1 MSPVIITLYES
12 VIVENKESS
21 DMVEDVDQGESPDL
35 VGRVLSDQV
44 TWKRIE
50 DPSSAP
56 ALDYTWLQSQT
67 YNTLLTT
74 LNIDTR
80 NVVRKCTYTSY
91 TIYSY
96 IYIYNY
102 L

>member
-1 MSPVIITLYES
+1 M
-12 VIVENKESS
+12 IVENKESS
-21 DMVEDVDQGESPDL
+21 DRVEDVDQGESPDL

-80 NVVRKCTYTSY
+80 NVVRKCIFIHHLQYVPS
-91 TIYSY
+91 
-96 IYIYNY
+96 YNY
-102 L
+102 FISYYIDNYR